1 MYGRL
6 QTQRVTSGKVMTM
19 TDLIRRADAIE
30 AIASADVTNGTVKV
44 FSGLEVID
52 ILKAL
57 PSAEAVDVTHDIP
70 EYCSWS
76 QTYTNMVQG
85 AMSKESAEAVQGEWV
100 RKEKEINDCD
110 GHRAFYWYEC
120 DQCGTKPPKDTWGN
134 EWHSN
139 FCPNCGAKMGGDTD
153 EID

>member
-1 MYGRL
+1 
-6 QTQRVTSGKVMTM
+6 M